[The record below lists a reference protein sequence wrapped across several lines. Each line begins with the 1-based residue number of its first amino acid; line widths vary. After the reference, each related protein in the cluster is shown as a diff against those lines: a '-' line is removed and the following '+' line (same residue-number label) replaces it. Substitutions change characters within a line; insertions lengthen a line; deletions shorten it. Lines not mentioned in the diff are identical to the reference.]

1 MRAALPSIDHFVS
14 GHSLAAFQELAG
26 VIQHA

>member
-1 MRAALPSIDHFVS
+1 MQAALPSVDHFVA

-26 VIQHA
+26 VISRA